1 MTRALRSSVPAALA
15 LFAHTATAQSSVSI
29 TPATHDFGRVAVGAL
44 REKLFTLGGATRGD
58 AVVALLEGND
68 AAHWVFAS
76 NGGMINGNQ
85 WSDPCLL
92 VRAAPGPPTCTILL
106 DFRPRWVGPKRAV
119 LRVTDAKGGTA
130 TAVLTGMGVPPLC
143 TVTLV
148 PCNYAHLYDGTFSWK
163 IHLQGQA
170 GSDELGIQVAI
181 TEGEAVCTGT
191 QVSRGPGG
199 TSWTGSIVGPG
210 LFAVEFIP
218 DPLHTLAYRFTVA
231 CPSAR
236 FPDHVDG
243 SSGRDSEPAKLGSS
257 YSIVTDPQPARVI
270 GEPLAG
276 AVTYPAP
283 ESDPD
288 NGVSGT
294 VAVQWN
300 LWRPGQPPP
309 SPPARP
315 GASGPP

>member
-44 REKLFTLGGATRGD
+44 REKLFTLGGVTRGD
-58 AVVALLEGND
+58 SVVAVLEGED
-68 AAHWVFAS
+68 PAHWVFVAQDL
-76 NGGMINGNQ
+76 MF
-85 WSDPCLL
+85 DPTRPC
-92 VRAAPGPPTCTILL
+92 APGYAGAGAPTCTVVL
-106 DFRPRWVGPKRAV
+106 DFRPRWVGPKRAI
-119 LRVTDAKGGTA
+119 LRMTDAKGGTA

-181 TEGEAVCTGT
+181 TEGKAVCTGT

-243 SSGRDSEPAKLGSS
+243 STGRDSEPAKLGSS

-276 AVTYPAP
+276 GVTYPAP

-309 SPPARP
+309 PPP
-315 GASGPP
+315 GGPAANGPP